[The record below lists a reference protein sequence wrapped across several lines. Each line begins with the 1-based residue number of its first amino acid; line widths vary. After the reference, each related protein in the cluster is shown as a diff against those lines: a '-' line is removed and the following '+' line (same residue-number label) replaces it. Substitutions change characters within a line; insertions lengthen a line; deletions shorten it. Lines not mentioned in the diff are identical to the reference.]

1 MTSESGG
8 GPQNSDER
16 LAPVIPLFG
25 GRARARA
32 RVADS
37 GEDATT
43 GRGSATGGGPTA
55 GSAKER
61 LSGRTHPG
69 RGEVEASDIA
79 AQAAPVAPR
88 GTGDPGLWRSTWD
101 AAPQGACPTD
111 AHADGDPSD
120 RHPARGGAP
129 TKSAPRLRALNGQGG
144 HDEDIAEGLD
154 PEETRKI
161 AADSL
166 VRKLRTRSLSISEAR
181 TVLKTHGL
189 VGTQID
195 DVLDDFNRR
204 GYLDDAALARQL
216 VESGTQ
222 RKGQGRV
229 ALSRAL
235 SQRGIPRD
243 VINAA
248 LDELPDDDAERALDF
263 ARTKARSLSRLD
275 QETALRRLVGQLSRR
290 GYNGSVA
297 MTAAKTALAEA
308 TFGGRTSGVRFV
320 DSD

>member
-1 MTSESGG
+1 MTGESGG
-8 GPQNSDER
+8 GPRNSDER

-25 GRARARA
+25 ARAGA

-37 GEDATT
+37 GDEATT
-43 GRGSATGGGPTA
+43 GRGSATGGGPGN
-55 GSAKER
+55 GSAEER
-61 LSGRTHPG
+61 LSGRAHAG
-69 RGEVEASDIA
+69 RTDVESSGIA
-79 AQAAPVAPR
+79 AQASPVAPGR
-88 GTGDPGLWRSTWD
+88 TGDAGLWRSTWD
-101 AAPQGACPTD
+101 AAPQSGRPTE

-129 TKSAPRLRALNGQGG
+129 TKSAPRLRALDGQGS
-144 HDEDIAEGLD
+144 HAEGDISEGPD
-154 PEETRKI
+154 PEETQKV
-161 AADSL
+161 AAESL
-166 VRKLRTRSLSISEAR
+166 VRKLRVRSLSISEAR
-181 TVLKTHGL
+181 AVLKTHGL
-189 VGTQID
+189 DGVQVD
-195 DVLDDFNRR
+195 DVLDDFTRR
-204 GYLDDAALARQL
+204 GYLDDAALASQL

-297 MTAAKTALAEA
+297 MTAAKTALAEVA
-308 TFGGRTSGVRFV
+308 FGGRTSGVRFV